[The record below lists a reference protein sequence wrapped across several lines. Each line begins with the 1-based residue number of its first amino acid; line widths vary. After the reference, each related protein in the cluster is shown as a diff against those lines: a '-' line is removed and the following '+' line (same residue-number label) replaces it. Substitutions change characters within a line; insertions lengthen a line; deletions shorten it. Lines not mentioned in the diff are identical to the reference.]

1 VTIPHH
7 IIIGALLIIHGIVR
21 AGIGIIPAIQMPAL
35 FLHAALFS
43 LALALPSL
51 VGGFNLF
58 KDGDSPHGIA
68 FLAAFIN
75 LIDFPIGI
83 MLSLYY
89 FYYWYF
95 KCGAPHPF
103 RADGKAHK
111 VEEVTSARTHAM
123 QRVALVKE
131 VTSLTGVKPTIG
143 PNAKTL
149 QQTAEALIETTD
161 LDRATIESLTSRISN
176 DTRYQQTLTETDK
189 EKDQKRKN
197 LFIIQCLAV
206 AAVSIISIY
215 FIRGISLINDLS
227 AVANET
233 GSIRMAEAAYYMEHA
248 RYPHNFESIEPIYPP
263 ANFDAIEQIEMGTQ
277 GQLHI
282 QTKGIFGGTFLLTDS
297 HLIFKF
303 LGNACQYKSSIN
315 INPRNW

>member
-1 VTIPHH
+1 
-7 IIIGALLIIHGIVR
+7 
-21 AGIGIIPAIQMPAL
+21 MPAL

-43 LALALPSL
+43 LA
-51 VGGFNLF
+51 
-58 KDGDSPHGIA
+58 
-68 FLAAFIN
+68 
-75 LIDFPIGI
+75 
-83 MLSLYY
+83 
-89 FYYWYF
+89 
-95 KCGAPHPF
+95 
-103 RADGKAHK
+103 
-111 VEEVTSARTHAM
+111 
-123 QRVALVKE
+123 E

-282 QTKGIFGGTFLLTDS
+282 QTKGIFGGTFLLTPQATHNYQLQWNCSTDS